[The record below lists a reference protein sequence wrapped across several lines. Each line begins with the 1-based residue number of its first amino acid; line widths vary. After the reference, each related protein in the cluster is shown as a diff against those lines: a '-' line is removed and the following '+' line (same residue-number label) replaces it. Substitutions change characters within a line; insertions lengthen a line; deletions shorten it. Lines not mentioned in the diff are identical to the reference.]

1 MALREQQNLNAL
13 TRHVDDEK
21 QDRLKE
27 VAQLPGNAQ
36 TGDEVLW
43 RGCLYKFIDTRW
55 FKLLTTVD
63 LDASDGVTLQA
74 SNGTPFTWSNVR
86 DYAAD
91 QNEIRVPLDT
101 ISEKGT
107 DQIETYTLQL
117 FEDQAANTKL
127 NPNSIYANLARI
139 EDGELVIDPSQI
151 DASDHITLYAQLT
164 ARTLEEVTLYL

>member
-1 MALREQQNLNAL
+1 MPLREQQNLNAL

-43 RGCLYKFIDTRW
+43 RGSLYKYIDTRW

-63 LDASDGVTLQA
+63 LDASDGVTLRE

-91 QNEIRVPLDT
+91 QNEIRVPLET

-117 FEDQAANTKL
+117 FEDQAAHTEL
-127 NPNSIYANLARI
+127 NPNSTYANLVRI
-139 EDGELVIDPSQI
+139 EDGQLVIDPSQI
-151 DASDHITLYAQLT
+151 DPTDHITLYAQLK